1 MFVVAPLSCLKQD
14 LEKAL
19 QYSLEYLSF
28 ITIVNI
34 GKEQKRYRNSN
45 L

>member
-1 MFVVAPLSCLKQD
+1 VQIKEFVVAPLSCLKQD

-28 ITIVNI
+28 ITLVKN
-34 GKEQKRYRNSN
+34 RYRNTKQ
-45 L
+45 